1 MLIVPTVLLSTGKGD
16 GQTVNQTWT
25 WQNVPSGQPILLECT
40 YKVSV
45 PPNVFWYV
53 QYPGK
58 EPLMLVNDQ
67 TQKTNKGFS
76 VIHDKKKNSLNL
88 KKENVEVTD
97 SGVYFC
103 AVSDTVNKPQGS
115 PVT

>member
-1 MLIVPTVLLSTGKGD
+1 KGD

-67 TQKTNKGFS
+67 TEKINKGFS
-76 VIHDKKKNSLNL
+76 VIHDKKKMASSLQ
-88 KKENVEVTD
+88 KENVEVTD

-115 PVT
+115 PVTYLQR

>member
-1 MLIVPTVLLSTGKGD
+1 VLLFTGKGD

-25 WQNVPSGQPILLECT
+25 WQNVPSGQPMLLECT
-40 YKVSV
+40 FTVSV
-45 PPNVFWYV
+45 TAYVFWYV

-76 VIHDKKKNSLNL
+76 VIHEKEKKASNL
-88 KKENVEVTD
+88 QKKNVEVAD

-103 AVSDTVNKPQGS
+103 AVRDTVNKPQGS
-115 PVT
+115 AVT

>member
-1 MLIVPTVLLSTGKGD
+1 
-16 GQTVNQTWT
+16 
-25 WQNVPSGQPILLECT
+25 NVPSGQPILLECT
-40 YKVSV
+40 YKISV

-67 TQKTNKGFS
+67 AQKTNKGFLM
-76 VIHDKKKNSLNL
+76 IHHQDKTAFNL
-88 KKENVEVTD
+88 KKDNVEVAD

>member
-1 MLIVPTVLLSTGKGD
+1 LLSTGKGD

-25 WQNVPSGQPILLECT
+25 WQNVPSGLPILLECT

-45 PPNVFWYV
+45 TAYVFWYV
-53 QYPGK
+53 QYSGK
-58 EPLMLVNDQ
+58 EPLMLVNDL
-67 TQKTNKGFS
+67 TEKTNKGFS
-76 VIHDKKKNSLNL
+76 VIHHKDKTASNL
-88 KKENVEVTD
+88 KKDNVEVAD

-103 AVSDTVNKPQGS
+103 AVRDTVNKPQGS